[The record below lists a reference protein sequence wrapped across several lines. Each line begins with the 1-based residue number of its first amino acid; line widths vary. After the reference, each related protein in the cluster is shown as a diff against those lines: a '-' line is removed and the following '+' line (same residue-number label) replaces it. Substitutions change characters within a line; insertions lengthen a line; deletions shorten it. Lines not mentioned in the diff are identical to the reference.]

1 MKKGIFAI
9 WVATAVAVIFLLF
22 FSSKQWPLVCSDAV
36 AYWPPIIHG
45 NESGEFN
52 NPVWKR
58 AAVYDPQGKARLTYH
73 GFLLQWMVRHL
84 GGITY
89 PRIFIVVGCFGLV
102 AIVAF
107 TACLTKM
114 LAGNEGLL
122 SRWRMAYLTCLPLA
136 MGHLFLGVFSR
147 PESLVMTWAALLC
160 LALKSETNW
169 TKRKAVIPGLLLGLS
184 GLTSPVSSILMGT
197 LVAMVAAF
205 KLPPFRMLTWLAVAA
220 CTALLSGMLIF
231 FIGYPFNMSD
241 WIFGNLNHAQK
252 AVWTLGTADYITSW
266 FKEARQIGLFPL
278 FLASFLVCLL
288 NRPSKGPVHIFQS
301 ILRSGSFA
309 LFVGA
314 CWYFGIREPARSYN
328 LQALA
333 PFMLTL
339 TGNWIVT
346 TKREITLKF
355 ATPLFLISSAII
367 ACSLGFVRNMILC
380 AYADKQGTSYSQ
392 ASEAL
397 THYLDSSK
405 ESVDVSMQ
413 FITLSSSSKMRGVET
428 TSQVDAEYFM
438 MAQTYSGRTVPPKI
452 ADYELV
458 YDGFTKNAPLFLGV
472 KIANTPGGYN
482 YAIYHRL
489 DNAMHRESSVKKQD

>member
-1 MKKGIFAI
+1 MKNGIFAV
-9 WVATAVAVIFLLF
+9 WVATGVAVIFLLF
-22 FSSKQWPLVCSDAV
+22 FSSKQWPLVCSDSV

-52 NPVWKR
+52 SPVWKR
-58 AAVYDPQGKARLTYH
+58 AANYDPQGKARLTYH
-73 GFLLQWMVRHL
+73 GFLLQLIVRHL
-84 GGITY
+84 GGLTY
-89 PRIFIVVGCFGLV
+89 PRIFIIVGCFGLV

-107 TACLTKM
+107 AACLAM
-114 LAGNEGLL
+114 ILAGNEGLL
-122 SRWRMAYLTCLPLA
+122 RRWRMAYLTCLPLA

-160 LALKSETNW
+160 LALKSGINW
-169 TKRKAVIPGLLLGLS
+169 TNRKAVITGLLLGLS

-197 LVAMVAAF
+197 MVAMFAAF
-205 KLPPFRMLTWLAVAA
+205 KLPPFQMLTWLAIAA
-220 CTALLSGMLIF
+220 CTALSSGIVIF
-231 FIGYPFNMSD
+231 FLGYPFNLSD

-252 AVWTLGTADYITSW
+252 AVWTSGTADYFTYW
-266 FKEARQIGLFPL
+266 FKEVRQTGLFPL
-278 FLASFLVCLL
+278 CLASFLVLVL
-288 NRPSKGPVHIFQS
+288 NRPSKDPSHISQS
-301 ILRSGSFA
+301 ILRIGSFA
-309 LFVGA
+309 SFVGA

-346 TKREITLKF
+346 AKREITLKF
-355 ATPLFLISSAII
+355 VTPFFLISSAVI
-367 ACSLGFVRNMILC
+367 ACSLGFIRNVILST
-380 AYADKQGTSYSQ
+380 YADKQGTSYHQ

-397 THYLDSSK
+397 THYLDNSK
-405 ESVDVSMQ
+405 EPVDVSMQ

-428 TSQVDAEYFM
+428 TSQVEAEYFM

-452 ADYELV
+452 AGYEIV
-458 YDGFTKNAPLFLGV
+458 YDGFTKTAPRFLGV
-472 KIANTPGGYN
+472 KIASTPGGYN

-489 DNAMHRESSVKKQD
+489 DNAMHRESSVKQRD